1 MIIRRGTEIAV
12 MILFL
17 LLTSTLSGCI
27 DLTEQ
32 IEPDEVS
39 VVRVIDGDT
48 FKARWSNGTEESVR
62 ILGIDT
68 PETKAQEDLE
78 EWEGIDNETW
88 LKYWGYKSTNFTK
101 GWIGDKV
108 TLEYDENEGKRGYY
122 GRVLAYVE
130 LSNGTDLGG
139 ELVKRGLARAYTE
152 GDCSRES
159 NYVDYQEQ
167 AMADDLGIWSGD

>member
-1 MIIRRGTEIAV
+1 MKRKMGIGII
-12 MILFL
+12 FL
-17 LLTSTLSGCI
+17 LLLLSGALSGCF

-32 IEPDEVS
+32 MEPDEVS

-48 FKARWSNGTEESVR
+48 FEARWSNGTSENVR
-62 ILGIDT
+62 ILGLDT

-78 EWEGIDNETW
+78 EWNGIDNGTW
-88 LKYWGYKSTNFTK
+88 LKHWGYKATNFTEA
-101 GWIGDKV
+101 WIGNKV

-139 ELVKRGLARAYTE
+139 ELLKRGLARAYTE

-159 NYVDYQEQ
+159 KYVDYQEQ
-167 AMADDLGIWSGD
+167 AMEDEVGIWSIN